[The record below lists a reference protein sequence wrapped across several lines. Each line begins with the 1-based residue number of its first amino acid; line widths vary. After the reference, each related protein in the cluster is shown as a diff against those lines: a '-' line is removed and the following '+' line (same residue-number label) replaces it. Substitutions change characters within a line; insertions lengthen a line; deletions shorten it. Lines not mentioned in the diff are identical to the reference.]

1 MRRIHRRLRPFTGPR
16 RALIFLL
23 PLLLASGPSYAPELK
38 AGFEAAEQ
46 GLWREARFRYERA
59 AAAAVAAPDFRIYN
73 NLAVS
78 AEAQGD
84 FPAARANYEK
94 AIALAPDNRELH
106 ENFTAF
112 RAYSRKIPGLWPKE
126 IKPAAAPS
134 VPTAPAGAAPA
145 SSPAAAA
152 SSPAALAQPLDPPPP
167 IAVPGGAPAKSEP
180 RS

>member
-1 MRRIHRRLRPFTGPR
+1 MAQPRL
-16 RALIFLL
+16 LIFLL
-23 PLLLASGPSYAPELK
+23 PLLMASGPAYAPELK

-94 AIALAPDNRELH
+94 AIALAPDNRELR

-112 RAYSRKIPGLWPKE
+112 RAYSRKIPGLWPVVK
-126 IKPAAAPS
+126 KPAES
-134 VPTAPAGAAPA
+134 APADCPPGSSSAPA
-145 SSPAAAA
+145 SAGQNAISSSSPSSISSSAPSSTPSTTPSTTPPKKPAPPAA
-152 SSPAALAQPLDPPPP
+152 
-167 IAVPGGAPAKSEP
+167 GARTP
-180 RS
+180 

>member
-1 MRRIHRRLRPFTGPR
+1 MGPR

-23 PLLLASGPSYAPELK
+23 PLLLASGPAYAPELK

-84 FPAARANYEK
+84 FPAAHANYEK
-94 AIALAPDNRELH
+94 AIALAPENRELH

-112 RAYSRKIPGLWPKE
+112 RAYSRKIPGLWPVVKKPDE
-126 IKPAAAPS
+126 PAPADSAPHSAPAPAASAPS
-134 VPTAPAGAAPA
+134 A
-145 SSPAAAA
+145 SPATAT
-152 SSPAALAQPLDPPPP
+152 S
-167 IAVPGGAPAKSEP
+167 AP
-180 RS
+180 

>member
-1 MRRIHRRLRPFTGPR
+1 MRCLPRVINPFAGSRR
-16 RALIFLL
+16 RALVFLL
-23 PLLLASGPSYAPELK
+23 PLLMASGPAYAPELK

-126 IKPAAAPS
+126 IKPPASAPAAA
-134 VPTAPAGAAPA
+134 VDAAPA
-145 SSPAAAA
+145 SAPVV
-152 SSPAALAQPLDPPPP
+152 PPPP
-167 IAVPGGAPAKSEP
+167 DSAPGAAP
-180 RS
+180 RSASAPEKAQP